1 MKRLGMYIAIG
12 VIYILL
18 IYLLPG
24 LLDVSPL
31 VVSIVLI
38 VVYFIA
44 FFAVDYFMDVY
55 KSEEKFEKSIIKAMT
70 DEGFECTKREGV
82 FMYLMNGRRYR
93 AYFWK
98 TGRKSF
104 RTLIVD
110 NTEIG
115 EDGEWESIS
124 YEGRA
129 VIANYVNN
137 ECYHTAVVAHDS
149 GVSIQFITSI
159 DNPKDFLEVSKQA
172 YRIMGETVAYIHKIL
187 PDIKN
192 VYARK
197 ENDTRIGFVQNKAN
211 S

>member
-1 MKRLGMYIAIG
+1 MKRLGIYIAIG

-24 LLDVSPL
+24 LLDISPL

-38 VVYFIA
+38 VLYFIA

-104 RTLIVD
+104 RTLIEDYTV
-110 NTEIG
+110 IG

-124 YEGRA
+124 YEGQA

-137 ECYHTAVVAHDS
+137 ECYHTTVVAREQ
-149 GVSIQFITSI
+149 GVSISFITSI
-159 DNPKDFLEVSKQA
+159 DDSKDFLQVSKQA
-172 YRIMGETVAYIHKIL
+172 YKIIGETVEYIYKIF
-187 PDIKN
+187 PDIKKM
-192 VYARK
+192 YARK

-211 S
+211 N